1 MDLAELQKQLVSQ
14 QGKLPPVDKW
24 DPKFCGD
31 IDLEIKHDGSWHY
44 MGTPIGR
51 QALVKLFASVIK
63 REGDD
68 YFLVTPVEKVG
79 IRVVDSPFI
88 ITQWQ
93 QQDEQLIFTTKTEDV
108 FVVSTDN
115 PVELKIDIATGET
128 LPYAL
133 VRANLWARLHQNVFY
148 QLTELGREQQ
158 KDGCQQLIVQSGNYN
173 FSLGK
178 L

>member
-1 MDLAELQKQLVSQ
+1 MDLAKLQKQLASQ
-14 QGKLPPVDKW
+14 QGKMPPVEQW

-31 IDLEIKHDGSWHY
+31 IDLEIKHDGSWFY

-51 QALVKLFASVIK
+51 QPLVKLFASVLK
-63 REGDD
+63 REGDK

-79 IRVVDSPFI
+79 IRVADSPLLV
-88 ITQWQ
+88 TQWQ
-93 QQDEQLIFTTKTEDV
+93 QRDDQLIFTTLTEDV

-115 PVELKIDIATGET
+115 PVQLKADKVTGET

-133 VRANLWARLHQNVFY
+133 VRTNLWARLHQNVFY
-148 QLTELGREQQ
+148 QLADKGTEKLHDET
-158 KDGCQQLIVQSGNYN
+158 KQLMLQSGNYE

>member
-1 MDLAELQKQLVSQ
+1 MDLAELQKQLASE

-24 DPKFCGD
+24 NPVFCGD

-51 QALVKLFASVIK
+51 QTLVKLFASVIK

-93 QQDEQLIFTTKTEDV
+93 RKDEQLIFTTKTEDV
-108 FVVSTDN
+108 FVVSTAN
-115 PVELKIDIATGET
+115 PVELKIDITTGET

-148 QLTELGREQQ
+148 QLTELGSEQQ
-158 KDGCQQLIVQSGNYN
+158 KDGCQQLIVQSGDYS